1 MQVAPKKSFGQ
12 HFLKDDAIA
21 FAIADSFGEEEFD
34 TVVEVGPGKGI
45 LTKHLFTKYGNK
57 LSAVEVDEDSISYL
71 QTNYPALAERIIY
84 NDFLQIDLSI
94 FNSTKI
100 AVIGNYPYNI
110 STQII
115 FKVLDYKDL
124 VASCAGMFQLEVAK
138 RICAVP
144 GNKDYG
150 ILSVLAQAWYNCK
163 LTMTVHEHVFEPPPK
178 VKSGVI
184 LMERNSV
191 TKLNCN
197 EAQFKTVVKA
207 AFNQRRKTL
216 NNALKS
222 INVNHKKIPYAGL
235 RAETL
240 SVSQFEE
247 LTNELYS
254 K

>member
-1 MQVAPKKSFGQ
+1 MQVVPKKSFGQ

-21 FAIADSFGEEEFD
+21 FAIADSFGEKEFE
-34 TVVEVGPGKGI
+34 TVLEVGPGKGI
-45 LTKHLFTKYGNK
+45 LTKHLFAKYGQK
-57 LSAVEVDEDSISYL
+57 LSAIEVDEDSIAFL
-71 QTNYPALAERIIY
+71 QANQPVLAERIIY

-94 FNSTKI
+94 FNSGNM

-110 STQII
+110 STQIV
-115 FKVLDYKDL
+115 FKVLDNKNI
-124 VASCAGMFQLEVAK
+124 VKACAGMFQLEVAK

-144 GNKDYG
+144 GTKDYG
-150 ILSVLAQAWYNCK
+150 ILSVLTQAWYHCK
-163 LTMTVHEHVFEPPPK
+163 LTMTVHEHVFDPPPK

-184 LMERNSV
+184 VMERNAV
-191 TKLNCN
+191 MQLNCN
-197 EAQFKTVVKA
+197 EAQFIAVVKA

-222 INVNHKKIPYAGL
+222 INMNHKKIPFADL

-240 SVSQFEE
+240 SVAQFEE
-247 LTNELYS
+247 LTNALFS